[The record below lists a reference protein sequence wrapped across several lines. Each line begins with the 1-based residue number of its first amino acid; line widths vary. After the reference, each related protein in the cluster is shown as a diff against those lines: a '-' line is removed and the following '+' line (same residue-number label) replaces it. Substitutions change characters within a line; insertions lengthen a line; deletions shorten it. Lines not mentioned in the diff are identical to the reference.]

1 MTLGRPRA
9 VFWQAS
15 RRSWSA
21 IDDVDDDLVDVPT
34 DREAD
39 GVAVTV
45 MVVPVQLEGVD
56 APLVELVT
64 EEDLG
69 LLGGG

>member
-1 MTLGRPRA
+1 MVGDRH
-9 VFWQAS
+9 
-15 RRSWSA
+15 
-21 IDDVDDDLVDVPT
+21 VDDDLVDVPA

-45 MVVPVQLEGVD
+45 MVVAVQLEGID